1 MTALLAMLAVLILFT
16 LVMLWLFCFAFVRR
30 NDSDIDNLDAKHNQF
45 LTEYKDIIKSGMNY
59 IDNTPYSWV
68 FTKSFDGLKLAARY
82 FPIKDSHRTI
92 ILFHGYRSSAKRD
105 FSCAVKMYC
114 SMGLNVLLID
124 QRSHGKSEGRIITFG
139 VKERYDALTWVDF
152 VLKNY
157 GNDTD
162 IFLAGMSM
170 GATTVLLSAG
180 LNLPKNVKGIIA
192 DCGFTSPI
200 AIIKKV
206 SRQAFHISGF
216 IVLPI
221 MDFFCRIFGRFSIK
235 GISTT
240 DALAKSKTPII
251 MFHGTKDNFVPMEMS
266 RENFDAA
273 GCEKQLFLVE
283 NADHGFSY
291 FFDTRGV
298 TEKVYEFIYSH

>member
-1 MTALLAMLAVLILFT
+1 MTALLAALAVLILFT

-30 NDSDIDNLDAKHNQF
+30 NDSDIDNLDAKHNRF
-45 LTEYKDIIKSGMNY
+45 LKEYRDIIKPGMDY
-59 IDNTPYSWV
+59 IDNTPHRWV

-82 FPIKDSHRTI
+82 FPVKDSKRTI

-114 SMGLNVLLID
+114 SMGLNVLLVD

-162 IFLAGMSM
+162 IFLGGMSM

-273 GCEKQLFLVE
+273 ECEKQLFLVE

-298 TEKVYEFIYSH
+298 TENVHEFIYSH

>member
-1 MTALLAMLAVLILFT
+1 MTVFIVALSVLILFT

-30 NDSDIDNLDAKHNQF
+30 NDRDIDNLDAKHNRF
-45 LTEYKDIIKSGMNY
+45 LNEYRNIIEPGMEY
-59 IDNTPYSWV
+59 IDNALHTWV
-68 FTKSFDGLKLAARY
+68 YTESFDGLRLCARY
-82 FPIKDSHRTI
+82 FPVKNSHRTI

-114 SMGLNVLLID
+114 AMGLNVLLVD
-124 QRSHGKSEGRIITFG
+124 QRSHGKSEGKIITFG

-162 IFLAGMSM
+162 IFLGGMSM

-216 IVLPI
+216 IALPI
-221 MDFFCRIFGRFSIK
+221 MDLFCRIFGRFSIK

-291 FFDTRGV
+291 FFDTLGV
-298 TEKVYEFIYSH
+298 TENVYEFISSH

>member
-1 MTALLAMLAVLILFT
+1 MTVFIVALSVLILFT

-30 NDSDIDNLDAKHNQF
+30 NDRDIDNLDAKHNRF
-45 LTEYKDIIKSGMNY
+45 LNEYRNIIEPGMEY
-59 IDNTPYSWV
+59 IDNALHTWV
-68 FTKSFDGLKLAARY
+68 YTESFDGLRLCARY
-82 FPIKDSHRTI
+82 FPVKNSHRTI

-114 SMGLNVLLID
+114 AMGLNVLLVD
-124 QRSHGKSEGRIITFG
+124 QRSHGKSEGKIITFG

-162 IFLAGMSM
+162 IFLGGMSM

-216 IVLPI
+216 IALPI
-221 MDFFCRIFGRFSIK
+221 MDLFCRIFGRFSIK

-298 TEKVYEFIYSH
+298 TENVYEFISSH